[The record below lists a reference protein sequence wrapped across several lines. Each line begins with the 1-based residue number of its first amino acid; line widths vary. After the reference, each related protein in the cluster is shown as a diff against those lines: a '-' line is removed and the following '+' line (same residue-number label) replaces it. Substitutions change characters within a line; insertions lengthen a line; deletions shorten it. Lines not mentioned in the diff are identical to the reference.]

1 MTLSHARANETE
13 PQIAVRKNANKQSTS
28 RKRSNETQQEIVE
41 RKKNRHTMST
51 VCLLSDIVQK
61 QWSCFCLY

>member
-41 RKKNRHTMST
+41 RTKK
-51 VCLLSDIVQK
+51 
-61 QWSCFCLY
+61 